1 MICIIIRVSGHH
13 DILLSEYLDIVA
25 TWTAVPGL
33 MAEHN
38 IAAVNSKQCS
48 CCNIS
53 LVEDPPILDG
63 GEIAQN
69 QDINAERIERK
80 ENIQHQFC
88 DVAQFTTCHSLPR
101 VIALLPMT
109 ASPHVA
115 VQSRQFFQPT
125 YLTTLPAP
133 DGLHVDG
140 AVVGPHVVHAGLLLQ
155 VSIVPQQL
163 VHTLPNKYSYLAGQ
177 FVTTQTKLQFREV
190 RHDNDYLIQKGVAK
204 QGLIN
209 EKLSIV
215 DS

>member
-88 DVAQFTTCHSLPR
+88 DVAQLNTCHSLPS
-101 VIALLPMT
+101 VKVYHGAHFSLD
-109 ASPHVA
+109 S
-115 VQSRQFFQPT
+115 FFQPT
-125 YLTTLPAP
+125 
-133 DGLHVDG
+133 
-140 AVVGPHVVHAGLLLQ
+140 LLLFLPPMGCMLT
-155 VSIVPQQL
+155 VPL
-163 VHTLPNKYSYLAGQ
+163 LALMSSMQACFSRSAQYHSNWFIPCQTNILIQPGNLLQ
-177 FVTTQTKLQFREV
+177 PKLNYNSERFVT
-190 RHDNDYLIQKGVAK
+190 IM
-204 QGLIN
+204 I
-209 EKLSIV
+209 I
-215 DS
+215 